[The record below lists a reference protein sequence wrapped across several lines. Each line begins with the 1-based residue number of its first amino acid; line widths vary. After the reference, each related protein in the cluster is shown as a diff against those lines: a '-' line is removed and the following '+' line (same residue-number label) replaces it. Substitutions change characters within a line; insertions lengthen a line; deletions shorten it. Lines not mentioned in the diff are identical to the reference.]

1 MNIILNIAYRTR
13 MGEELVL
20 HTVAADGTEERHH
33 MTTLDGEQWHV
44 AIELEPAGKALNY
57 YYALE
62 RADNELRR
70 EWTLLT
76 HRLDLSATKAREYLV
91 YDYWVDIPED
101 AYLYT
106 SAYTDCIHPRSTADA
121 PSSAYANT
129 VRLVVR
135 APQLLDHQ
143 RLTLVGS
150 ADALGHWDPA
160 KALAM
165 TEHNHNEWTVDV
177 DADALGAGHH
187 EFKFVAFDDR
197 QPDVPIWETGCN
209 QSVDLPRPRPGRVAV
224 YTIPMAFF
232 PICDTRLAGTLVP
245 VFSLRSAASF
255 GVGDFGD
262 LKRMVDLVACTGQ
275 RVLQVLPVNDTTL
288 HHTKDDSYPY
298 SCISVFA
305 LHPQYADLTQLPPLN
320 DAKQRDHYEA
330 VRQRLNALPQIDYE
344 EVMRAKMAY
353 LRLLFEQEGH
363 QAMRTRAYKDFFEE
377 ASSWLVPYAAYATLR
392 DRYGTPN
399 FKDWPDHNLWDEA
412 WREALT
418 NPRTKAYRDVEF
430 WYYVQFVLSEQ
441 LAGAH
446 QYARQRHVILKGDIP
461 IGVNREGCDVWMEPK
476 YFNLNGQAGAPP
488 DAFSVNGQNWGF
500 PTYNWDEMLKDGC
513 LWWKRRFQNMAR
525 YFDAY
530 RIDHVLG
537 FFRIWEIPVSSVH
550 GLLGQFQP
558 SLAMTS
564 DEIERYG
571 LPFRERLY
579 CEPFITDELV
589 ARTFGDQADDV
600 KRQYLMRKDD
610 GRWDLRPQFATQR
623 QVEGHFW
630 HLKEEV
636 RRTVGDEQERT
647 RQCALLDQTR
657 DGLYALI
664 SNVLFLRDHKDIHR
678 YHPRIAAQADDAYQ
692 HLSDSDKAAFNRIHE
707 DYFYHRNNQFW
718 YHGAMRK
725 LPRLVQAT
733 RMLVCAEDLGMVP
746 ACVPW
751 VMNELKILTLEIQS
765 MPKEAFVRFSHPE
778 RNPYRSVCTFSTHDM
793 PTLRQ
798 WWDEDKQRTQEYYNV
813 MMHHE
818 GAAPHPLSGDL
829 AREVVEG
836 QLSSSSMLCVLSIQ
850 DWLAISERLRL
861 ADPNAERINIPANPH
876 HYWRYRMHLNIE
888 DLAADKQF
896 TDEVRQLVKRSGR

>member
-1 MNIILNIAYRTR
+1 MKIILNIAYHTR

-20 HTVAADGTEERHH
+20 HTLAPDGTEECHR

-44 AIELEPAGKALNY
+44 ALEAQPSDSPLNY
-57 YYALE
+57 FYALE
-62 RADNELRR
+62 HAGQEQRR

-76 HRLDLSATKAREYLV
+76 HRLDLTATTAKEYLV
-91 YDYWVDIPED
+91 YDYWTDIPED

-106 SAYTDCIHPRSTADA
+106 SAYTDCIHPRTLGSM
-121 PSSAYANT
+121 PPSAYGST
-129 VRLVVR
+129 LRLVVR
-135 APQLLDHQ
+135 ASQLLDHQ

-150 ADALGHWDPA
+150 ADALGRWDPG

-165 TEHNHNEWTVDV
+165 TEHNHNEWVVDV

-197 QPDVPIWETGCN
+197 QPDTPIWETGCN
-209 QSVDLPRPRPGRVAV
+209 HSLDLPAPRPATATV
-224 YTIPMAFF
+224 YAIPMAFF

-245 VFSLRSAASF
+245 VFSLRSASSF

-262 LKRMVDLVACTGQ
+262 LKKMIDLVARTGQ
-275 RVLQVLPVNDTTL
+275 RVLQILPVNDTTL
-288 HHTKDDSYPY
+288 HHNRDDSYPY

-305 LHPQYADLTQLPPLN
+305 LHPQYVDLTQLPPLK
-320 DAKQRDHYEA
+320 DARQREHFETA
-330 VRQRLNALPQIDYE
+330 RRRLNALPQIDYE
-344 EVMRAKMAY
+344 AVMRTKMDY
-353 LRLLFEQEGH
+353 LRLLFGQEGR
-363 QAMRTRAYKDFFEE
+363 QALRSDDFKTFFDE
-377 ASSWLVPYAAYATLR
+377 ASPWLVPYAAYATLR

-399 FKDWPDHNLWDEA
+399 FKEWPDHNLWDEA
-412 WREALT
+412 WRQTLS
-418 NPRTKAYRDVEF
+418 NPRTKAYHDVAF
-430 WYYVQFVLSEQ
+430 WYYVQFLLSGQ
-441 LAGAH
+441 LGDAH
-446 QYARQRHVILKGDIP
+446 RHARQLHVILKGDIP
-461 IGVNREGCDVWMEPK
+461 IGVNREGCDVWMEPQ

-500 PTYNWDEMLKDGC
+500 PTYNWDEMLRDGC

-558 SLAMTS
+558 ALAMTS
-564 DEIERYG
+564 EEIEGYG

-579 CEPFITDELV
+579 CEPLITDELLQ
-589 ARTFGDQADDV
+589 RTFGDQTEAV
-600 KRQYLMRKDD
+600 KCRYLMRKDD
-610 GRWDLRPQFATQR
+610 DRWDLRPEFATQR
-623 QVEGHFW
+623 QVEGHFR
-630 HLKEEV
+630 HLKEQVEK
-636 RRTVGDEQERT
+636 TATDEQERT
-647 RQCALLDQTR
+647 RQCAILDQTR

-664 SNVLFLRDHKDIHR
+664 SNVLFLRDHKDIRR
-678 YHPRIAAQADDAYQ
+678 YHPRISAQNDYAYER
-692 HLSDSDKAAFNRIHE
+692 LSDSDKAAFNRIHE

-718 YHGAMRK
+718 YHEAMRK

-765 MPKEAFVRFSHPE
+765 MPKEAFVRFSHPD

-798 WWDEDKQRTQEYYNV
+798 WWDEDAQRTQEYYNV

-818 GAAPHPLSGDL
+818 GEAPHPLSGDL

-836 QLSSSSMLCVLSIQ
+836 QLRSSSMLCILSIQ

-861 ADPNAERINIPANPH
+861 PDPNAERINIPADPH
-876 HYWRYRMHLNIE
+876 HYWRYRMHLNVE
-888 DLAADKQF
+888 DLAADEQF
-896 TDEVRQLVKRSGR
+896 VSEVRKMVGRSGR